1 MGWSLADR
9 LRGMP
14 STTSVLASCC
24 SALAATPPRLVRPRR
39 RDGRLLAS
47 ITDAGVPSASTAVRL
62 TALPQ
67 ARQKVPA
74 AVIAEGVR
82 TGRRLAIGMTTFLVE
97 HPRAR
102 FLIDP
107 ALGHDV
113 HARVLPELP
122 GPLRIVVT
130 PDRPVLGLIEALDR
144 AGHRPE
150 DLDFAVP
157 THLHWDHVAGLTE
170 IGSLAVLTTEIERAH
185 ALDGPDVPLGYVR
198 GPLLDREIDTYTLS
212 GPPVLTFAA
221 SLDLFGD
228 GSVVLVDLSGHT
240 PGSIGVLLA
249 VEGGRRVLLTGDAI
263 WHGLQARLLRQKA
276 PFPGRLVDADR
287 EATFATVHRLHAL
300 PETIEILASHDRDA
314 ATPWTRL
321 AV

>member
-1 MGWSLADR
+1 
-9 LRGMP
+9 MP

-24 SALAATPPRLVRPRR
+24 SALIATAPRLVRPRR
-39 RDGRLLAS
+39 RDARFMAS
-47 ITDAGVPSASTAVRL
+47 IVDAGVPTASAAVRL

-82 TGRRLAIGMTTFLVE
+82 TWRRLTIGMTTFLVE
-97 HPRAR
+97 HPRVR

-113 HARVLPELP
+113 HTRVLPELP
-122 GPLRIVVT
+122 GPLRKIVA
-130 PDRPVLGLIEALDR
+130 PERPVLGLIEALDR
-144 AGHRPE
+144 VGHRPE
-150 DLDFAVP
+150 DLDFALP

-170 IGSLAVLTTEIERAH
+170 LGGLAVRTAEIERAH
-185 ALDGPDVPLGYVR
+185 ALDGPDTPLGYAR
-198 GPLLDREIDTYTLS
+198 GPLTGREINIYSLD
-212 GPPVLTFAA
+212 GPPVLTFPA

-249 VEGGRRVLLTGDAI
+249 LEDGGRVLLAGDAI

-300 PETIEILASHDRDA
+300 PNAIEILASHDHDA
-314 ATPWTRL
+314 ANRWAR
-321 AV
+321 AGV